1 MMLGLN
7 DAAIFIIKTL
17 GSLYLLIVL
26 LRFILQLVRANFYN
40 PLCQFIVKATQPL
53 LKPLRRVI
61 PSMFGLDMSSLVLA
75 LIVQMLLIAV
85 IVSLKGF
92 MVDWVLLVPW
102 ALIALFSLFLNI
114 IFWAMIIS
122 VILSWVAP
130 GSHNPGAELVAQI
143 TEPVL
148 APFRRIIPNLGGL
161 DISPIF
167 AFIVIQLLQSWL
179 IPRLAYFALMPQGL
193 LGLI

>member
-1 MMLGLN
+1 MLGLN
-7 DAAIFIIKTL
+7 DAAIFVIQTL
-17 GSLYLLIVL
+17 GSLYLLVVL

-40 PLCQFIVKATQPL
+40 PLCQFAVKATQPL

-75 LIVQMLLIAV
+75 LIVQMVLFAV
-85 IVSLKGF
+85 ILLLSGYK
-92 MVDWVLLVPW
+92 VDVLFLVPW
-102 ALIALFSLFLNI
+102 GLIGIFALFLKIL
-114 IFWAMIIS
+114 FWAMIIS

-130 GSHNPGAELVAQI
+130 GSHNPGAELVQQI

-167 AFIVIQLLQSWL
+167 AFIALQLLQSWL
-179 IPRLAYFALMPQGL
+179 IPRLAYYALMPKEL
-193 LGLI
+193 FGLI